1 MDKYVPPY
9 DITEEMLELTSEITE
24 DLGKLSN
31 VNDLERLPRLRRV
44 NRIKSIQS
52 SLAIENNTL
61 SLEQVTDVLN
71 GKRVLGPQDDILA
84 VKNAFAV
91 YKILP
96 ELDPFSLEDLKKAH
110 GVMMNGLVERAGELR
125 TDSVGVINEQGK
137 VIHVAPPH
145 NMVKG
150 LMEQLFDWL
159 KTSKTQMLI
168 RSSIFHYEFE
178 FIHPFMDGNGAL
190 LASWKPIFEWI
201 PIESII
207 KDNQEEY
214 YRAIGLS
221 TAEGKSNRFI
231 LFMLGVIKKAVFEL
245 ARDTHNHQSHISN
258 QIRALMSVIET
269 YPMSAVE
276 LMEKLGLKSRVTFR
290 KNYIQPALE
299 AGLIAMTDP
308 DTPTNRNQRY
318 FKV

>member
-1 MDKYVPPY
+1 M
-9 DITEEMLELTSEITE
+9 
-24 DLGKLSN
+24 
-31 VNDLERLPRLRRV
+31 
-44 NRIKSIQS
+44 
-52 SLAIENNTL
+52 
-61 SLEQVTDVLN
+61 TDVIN

-96 ELDPFSLEDLKKAH
+96 ELDPFSLDDLKKAH
-110 GVMMNGLVERAGELR
+110 GVMMNGLVEGAGELR
-125 TDSVGVINEQGK
+125 TGSVGVINEQGN

-145 NMVKG
+145 NMVKV

-178 FIHPFMDGNGAL
+178 FIHPFMDGNGRTGRLWQTAL

-207 KDNQEEY
+207 KGNQEEY
-214 YRAIGLS
+214 YRAIRLS

-231 LFMLGVIKKAVFEL
+231 LFMLGVIKKAVSEL

-318 FKV
+318 FKI